1 MDIRESAGKEVRL
14 EASVRRFPP
23 TYLQAPRRTLSGG
36 QEDEGPADHNHWVY
50 HIVEKESGDEVH
62 TLDGRWY
69 TTWSK
74 PTTISRTQ
82 LENHPPMSVYTN
94 RVRECV
100 FTKIWWNA
108 RAFSVLHSVIYAHVG
123 LSTVLT

>member
-1 MDIRESAGKEVRL
+1 MVIRESAGEEVRL

-23 TYLQAPRRTLSGG
+23 TYLQAPRRTSSGG
-36 QEDEGPADHNHWVY
+36 QEGEGPANHNHWVY
-50 HIVEKESGDEVH
+50 HIVEESGDEIH

-82 LENHPPMSVYTN
+82 LENHPLMSVYTN

-123 LSTVLT
+123 LSTARY